1 MYITRALIGRNP
13 CLDQA
18 IQTRKTIVLLL
29 FYKTITLWFSCLD
42 GLIQTLGNVARIKKS
57 AQNHSPS
64 ARASRA
70 FLNSRNIPACLDQAI
85 QTRKP

>member
-1 MYITRALIGRNP
+1 M
-13 CLDQA
+13 
-18 IQTRKTIVLLL
+18 QTAEK
-29 FYKTITLWFSCLD
+29 KSCKLKIPPAPVNFLMV
-42 GLIQTLGNVARIKKS
+42 GLGNVARVKTQQIAQLGNVARVKKS

-64 ARASRA
+64 ARVSRA

>member
-1 MYITRALIGRNP
+1 MVSVFGWPDPNTWPLA
-13 CLDQA
+13 
-18 IQTRKTIVLLL
+18 
-29 FYKTITLWFSCLD
+29 
-42 GLIQTLGNVARIKKS
+42 NVARVSRVKKS

-64 ARASRA
+64 ARVSRA

>member
-1 MYITRALIGRNP
+1 MRVLIGRNP

-29 FYKTITLWFSCLD
+29 FYKMLELRKAGKITRFRLVISF
-42 GLIQTLGNVARIKKS
+42 
-57 AQNHSPS
+57 
-64 ARASRA
+64 A